1 MKAFYKKLLETFNK
15 EEIKDLYRTK
25 ELTPVQFIDIYA
37 EQDLIPEW
45 FEAHQYPALLVS
57 WNIHYTES
65 EAVAHLT
72 FSICYEQLHDT
83 SSLGQN
89 TDLAL
94 KFLDFVEITDKVLKS
109 IETPNTGKL
118 YLQSEQNKID
128 ETVTDVYLLN
138 YQCNYTGK
146 KQTLQKEYLQGDY
159 EDISVKTGLYSQL
172 LD

>member
-1 MKAFYKKLLETFNK
+1 MKLFYKKLLETFNK
-15 EEIKDLYRTK
+15 EEIKNLYRTK
-25 ELTPVQFIDIYA
+25 GLTPVQFIDIYA

-45 FEAHQYPALLVS
+45 FEAHQYPALLVG
-57 WNIHYTES
+57 WNIDYTEN
-65 EAVAHLT
+65 EAVANIT

-83 SSLGQN
+83 SNLGTN

-138 YQCNYTGK
+138 YQCSYTGK
-146 KQTLQKEYLQGDY
+146 KQTLQKKYLQGDY

>member
-1 MKAFYKKLLETFNK
+1 MKTFYKKILETF
-15 EEIKDLYRTK
+15 EQESTKDLYRK
-25 ELTPVQFIDIYA
+25 NGLTPIQFVDIYA

-45 FEAHQYPALLVS
+45 FEAHHYPALLVGWS
-57 WNIHYTES
+57 INYQPDG
-65 EAVAHLT
+65 AVANLT
-72 FSICYEQLHDT
+72 FHLCYEQLHDT
-83 SSLGQN
+83 SNLGIN

-94 KFLDFVEITDKVLKS
+94 KFLDFIEITDKVLKG

-138 YQCNYTGK
+138 YQCSYLGK
-146 KQTLQKEYLQGDY
+146 KQTPQKDYLQGEYD
-159 EDISVKTGLYSQL
+159 DFSVKKGLFSQL